1 MGRILC
7 LDTSNQRVP
16 RSAAFRPSPTL
27 LIHFSTILP
36 SSPRPGPFLSP
47 STILLSRSLRDRS
60 SFKRRRRLQSP
71 SFSLFS
77 PRLTRASED
86 FQCRITRQ
94 DLLLL
99 RRRRRHRCRGEGEGG
114 GGGGR
119 MQDERPESTLVP
131 SNELRRRRRRRRFL
145 TYCFGDGERTRPKR
159 ETRRDARDE

>member
-60 SFKRRRRLQSP
+60 SFKRRRLQSP

-77 PRLTRASED
+77 PRLTRASEEPRT
-86 FQCRITRQ
+86 FNVGSRVKISSSFVVAAATAAV
-94 DLLLL
+94 
-99 RRRRRHRCRGEGEGG
+99 GKEKEEEEEGECK
-114 GGGGR
+114 
-119 MQDERPESTLVP
+119 MSVPNRPWSPQT
-131 SNELRRRRRRRRFL
+131 N
-145 TYCFGDGERTRPKR
+145 YDDGDAG
-159 ETRRDARDE
+159 DAS